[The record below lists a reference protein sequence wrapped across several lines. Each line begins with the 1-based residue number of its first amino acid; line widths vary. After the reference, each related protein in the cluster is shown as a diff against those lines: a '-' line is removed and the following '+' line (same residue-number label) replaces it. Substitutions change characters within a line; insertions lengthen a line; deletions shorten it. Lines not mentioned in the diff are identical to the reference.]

1 MLRLW
6 IVWLV
11 FFLLTGNLFA
21 REEKTETKKEDIEL
35 LQQKIDSL
43 SYNLTQLINKQ
54 QQQEK
59 EKELQALLDEANDL
73 SRVKRKKQEN
83 LGKKFHTGV
92 RQQSGLN
99 PNISMGGDFFAAVS
113 NQNCEELDTPND
125 FTYGNN
131 GFFLREVELGLTAP
145 LDPFTRGKTFIS
157 LTENELSLEEAY
169 MEWLNL
175 PLDMNLKIGLFNAE
189 WGILNRYHDHALP
202 QFDRPKV
209 LTRFFTNGN
218 LGGFGTAANFLLPP
232 LLGANAT
239 LLDLTLINGGTGQ
252 SFTDQG
258 DLNLLTAANLTH
270 FYDITDDL
278 FFEWR
283 LGSITGYNDP
293 QERCRSFVTN
303 VAMNLKWIPTD
314 RSKYRT
320 IDWKTEFV
328 WGHRQTP
335 GQNINSKGIYSSFQN
350 KVNAS
355 WWVGGRVDYTELPFS
370 ADQYE
375 WALTANADF
384 WQSEFVFIRF
394 QYQYSQRE
402 IKSDTAVNDVLPDD
416 HSFIVQVNWAMGPHK
431 HEAY

>member
-6 IVWLV
+6 I
-11 FFLLTGNLFA
+11 FSLLLLAGPIALCAQDESDLPGQKRTLLL
-21 REEKTETKKEDIEL
+21 EQKLDS
-35 LQQKIDSL
+35 LQQKI
-43 SYNLTQLINKQ
+43 NTLIEQ
-54 QQQEK
+54 QKKEQQEK
-59 EKELQALLDEANDL
+59 ALQTLLKEADDL
-73 SRVKRKKQEN
+73 SRVEKKAEDN

-99 PNISMGGDFFAAVS
+99 PNISMGGDFFTAVS
-113 NQNCEELDTPND
+113 DQNHDKLKTPTD
-125 FTYGNN
+125 FSYGNN
-131 GFFLREVELGLTAP
+131 GFFLREMELAVTAP

-175 PLDMNLKIGLFNAE
+175 PLDMNLKLGLFNAE

-218 LGGFGTAANFLLPP
+218 LGGFGTAANFLMPP
-232 LLGANAT
+232 LLGAHAS
-239 LLDLTLINGGTGQ
+239 LLDLSLIKSGAGQ

-258 DLNLLTAANLTH
+258 DLNLLVVANFTN
-270 FYDITDDL
+270 FYDISDDT

-283 LGSITGYNDP
+283 LGGISGYNDP
-293 QERCRSFVTN
+293 QETQRSTVGN
-303 VAMNLKWIPTD
+303 LAMNLKWVPSD

-320 IDWKTEFV
+320 IDWKTELI
-328 WGHRQTP
+328 WGHRRTAAES
-335 GQNINSKGIYSSFQN
+335 INSKGFYSSIQN
-350 KVNAS
+350 KINAR
-355 WWVGGRVDYTELPFS
+355 WWLGGRVDYTELPYAS
-370 ADQYE
+370 DQHE

-384 WQSEFVFIRF
+384 WQSDFVFIRF
-394 QYQYSQRE
+394 QYQYCRRE
-402 IKSDTAVNDVLPDD
+402 IKTAEPANTLLPDD
-416 HSFIVQVNWAMGPHK
+416 HSFVVQVNWAMGPHK